1 MDLSII
7 IAHYD
12 PGNHLDCLNSFQKT
26 LAEILAQKAEYSIE
40 IIIADDG
47 SVSNKDIIQNSTS
60 QINESGKI
68 IYYLT
73 GEKLEQWKTKR
84 GYNYTEIRHWLYL
97 PKTEQVM
104 SKARIGNAATFLA
117 SSDNLLFL
125 DDDNYF
131 ISENSIEV
139 ILNLLQD
146 YCLAFGQVQ
155 DANGRYRPYRSNR
168 VQGTTFA
175 VKKEIFQNTGGF
187 GEWTETVSSGV
198 DSDIWW
204 KLYHHFQKNPKLKA
218 CYTSQFQTVDS
229 CSKRWKPH
237 IKQIFRHRAVRK
249 EFNKIHGC
257 PDYRSPKH
265 NPARNKSNWLKDL
278 T

>member
-26 LAEILAQKAEYSIE
+26 LAKILTQKAEYSIE

-104 SKARIGNAATFLA
+104 SKARIGNAATSLA

-168 VQGTTFA
+168 VQGTTIA
-175 VKKEIFQNTGGF
+175 VKKEVIKNAGGF
-187 GEWTETVSSGV
+187 GDWTEVISSAV

-204 KLYHHFQKNPKLKA
+204 KLYWYFQKNPDLKA

-237 IKQIFRHRAVRK
+237 IKQFFRHRAVKK

-257 PDYRSPKH
+257 PNYR
-265 NPARNKSNWLKDL
+265 NPSDNPSRIKSNWMVDL

>member
-1 MDLSII
+1 
-7 IAHYD
+7 
-12 PGNHLDCLNSFQKT
+12 
-26 LAEILAQKAEYSIE
+26 
-40 IIIADDG
+40 
-47 SVSNKDIIQNSTS
+47 
-60 QINESGKI
+60 
-68 IYYLT
+68 
-73 GEKLEQWKTKR
+73 
-84 GYNYTEIRHWLYL
+84 
-97 PKTEQVM
+97 M

-131 ISENSIEV
+131 ITENSIAV
-139 ILNLLQD
+139 IVNLLKDYQLVIGQLQD
-146 YCLAFGQVQ
+146 S
-155 DANGRYRPYRSNR
+155 NGRYRTYSSNR

-175 VKKEIFQNTGGF
+175 VKKDILQNTGGF
-187 GEWTETVSSGV
+187 GKWTEAVSSGV

-204 KLYHHFQKNPKLKA
+204 KLYHYFQKNPKLKA

-257 PDYRSPKH
+257 PDYRNPKH

>member
-26 LAEILAQKAEYSIE
+26 LAEILAQKDKYKIE

-47 SVSNKDIIQNSTS
+47 SVSNKNIIQNGADK
-60 QINESGKI
+60 INESGKN

-73 GEKLEQWKTKR
+73 GDKLVKWKIEK
-84 GYNYTEIRHWLYL
+84 GYYYTEITHWLYL
-97 PKTEQVM
+97 PKTDPVM
-104 SKARIGNAATFLA
+104 SKARIGNAATSLA
-117 SSDNLLFL
+117 SSENLLFL

-131 ISENSIEV
+131 ITENSIAV
-139 ILNLLQD
+139 IVNLLKEYQLVIGQIQD
-146 YCLAFGQVQ
+146 S
-155 DANGRYRPYRSNR
+155 NGRYRTYSSNR

-175 VKKEIFQNTGGF
+175 VKKEILQNTGGF

-204 KLYHHFQKNPKLKA
+204 KLYHYFQKNPKLKA
-218 CYTSQFQTVDS
+218 CYTSEFQTVDS
-229 CSKRWKPH
+229 CSKRWKSH
-237 IKQIFRHRAVRK
+237 IKQIFRHRAVKK
-249 EFNKIHGC
+249 EFNKIHSC